1 MADSIQVFRG
11 GADPLSNLHVCP
23 EGCKWSTAE
32 MMYDSVE
39 KEFQHN
45 KVQSHGL
52 VEEVDALLSLKS
64 TKDIMFQARDLV
76 PEKCDQWI
84 RQEISFMEFCCRN
97 KFNNCPYAHHALLCT
112 RAELVE
118 GTMDKKW
125 GSGLDAQ
132 RMRECHPNY

>member
-97 KFNNCPYAHHALLCT
+97 KFNNCPLACHALLCA

-118 GTMDKKW
+118 GTTDKKW

-132 RMRECHPNY
+132 RM